1 VLTKQQMRAQVREL
15 RRSMGAE
22 ARNAAAEQFADHGLA
37 WAADLVSAGRR
48 KRIAVY
54 LSGPTEPSTAVLI
67 PELSDAGFDVLLPV
81 CEEDY
86 RLSWVRWEDGGELRP
101 GPFAGV
107 QEPVGEAQPA
117 DYVAAAAG
125 LLIPA
130 LAVDT
135 NGNRLGQGGGYYDR
149 FLATLSTFTTPPLT
163 AAMVFSDELVEPDTF
178 PVDPLDLPVAG
189 VLTPEGYLPTARTGL

>member
-1 VLTKQQMRAQVREL
+1 VLTKDQMRGQVREL
-15 RRSMGAE
+15 RRNMGAE
-22 ARNAAAEQFADHGLA
+22 ARDVAAEQFADHGLA

-48 KRIAVY
+48 KRVAVY

-81 CEEDY
+81 CDTDF
-86 RLSWVRWEDGGELRP
+86 RLGWVRWETGVQLRP
-101 GPFAGV
+101 SRFAGV
-107 QEPVGEAQPA
+107 QEPVGEEQPA

-163 AAMVFSDELVEPDTF
+163 AAMVFSDEVVEPETF